1 MKLSLTESLGFTR
14 EPFDKHLPAKDLF
27 LSSQIKVL
35 SDKLK
40 FFLKRRGV
48 AVITGEIGSGK
59 STAIRAF
66 TEKLEKNLYDIVYI
80 CEPTIG
86 FKGILSQI
94 ALQLKLEACHFK
106 WKLVERLK
114 TYIEKNATEYNKI
127 TLIVIDEAQLLEPKT
142 LEELRLFTNFQF
154 DSLSPMNLMLVAQP
168 DMWHTIRLNSLKALY
183 QRINFRYHIYGLD
196 KSEIKEYIKHHIKIA
211 GRTDDLFTDD
221 VINDIFQQAKGIPRI
236 INNLCY
242 ECLIDIC
249 QENKNIVDS
258 VTLEKVLV
266 NLDMN

>member
-1 MKLSLTESLGFTR
+1 MKLSLTEALGLTR
-14 EPFDKHLPAKDLF
+14 EPFDKNLPAKDLF
-27 LSSQIKVL
+27 LSSQIQTL
-35 SDKLK
+35 SDKLR

-66 TEKLEKNLYDIVYI
+66 TEKLEKNLYDIAYV
-80 CEPTIG
+80 CDPTIG

-94 ALQLKLEACHFK
+94 ASQLKLETCHFK

-114 TYIEKNATEYNKI
+114 TYIEKNASEYNKT
-127 TLIVIDEAQLLEPKT
+127 TLVVIDEAQLLKPEI
-142 LEELRLFTNFQF
+142 LEGLRLFTNFQF
-154 DSLSPMNLMLVAQP
+154 DSLSPMNLIFVGQP
-168 DMWHTIRLNSLKALY
+168 DFCDTIRLNSLKALN
-183 QRINFRYHIYGLD
+183 QRINFRYHISGLD
-196 KSEIKEYIKHHIKIA
+196 KNEVNAYIKHHLEKA

-221 VINDIFQQAKGIPRI
+221 VINDIFQQAKGIPRV

-242 ECLIDIC
+242 ECLIDIY

-258 VTLEKVLV
+258 TTFEKVLI
-266 NLDMN
+266 NLDVG